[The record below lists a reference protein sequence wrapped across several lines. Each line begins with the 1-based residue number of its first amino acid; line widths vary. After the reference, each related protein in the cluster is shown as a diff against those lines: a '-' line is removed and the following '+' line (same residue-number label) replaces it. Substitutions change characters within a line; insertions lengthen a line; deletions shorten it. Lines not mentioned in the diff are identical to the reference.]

1 MYDLRHG
8 LSNNLIRILGSYCD
22 VLAHRYYCPPDPPP
36 PPVIW
41 EPSMRTHINP
51 PRYINPSPY
60 PLKTPGNH

>member
-36 PPVIW
+36 P
-41 EPSMRTHINP
+41 
-51 PRYINPSPY
+51 
-60 PLKTPGNH
+60 GNMGAEYAHPH